1 MFLMNVESWM
11 PGLQNLWSEVKL
23 FLLSRW
29 NVASAANFKS
39 CHCCVDVCDVC
50 GKVRIL
56 VCLVNV
62 PLWNVHINVSSNMWN
77 LSQMVMSGL
86 RLVTMTNDNVR
97 LSAVGRVPN
106 IWGPSWDNRESFSM
120 WSLWIQLRL
129 VHGSCQKTVVYK
141 IATCHPGFCN
151 PCAMQWTVWIAQNC
165 CTVREKG
172 WKHWQWIGAWLPL
185 LIITTPPPFPF
196 PFLASYR

>member
-1 MFLMNVESWM
+1 MFRCEMFTSMWAQICGICPRWWCQVW
-11 PGLQNLWSEVKL
+11 GWSQ
-23 FLLSRW
+23 W
-29 NVASAANFKS
+29 
-39 CHCCVDVCDVC
+39 
-50 GKVRIL
+50 
-56 VCLVNV
+56 
-62 PLWNVHINVSSNMWN
+62 PMT
-77 LSQMVMSGL
+77 MSGCL
-86 RLVTMTNDNVR
+86 LW
-97 LSAVGRVPN
+97 GRCQCVHLPN

-172 WKHWQWIGAWLPL
+172 WKHWRWIGAWLPL
-185 LIITTPPPFPF
+185 LIITTPPPLPGLL
-196 PFLASYR
+196 PLINVC